1 MAKSVLFDNAI
12 NKVIKKTGKQI
23 AETIGSR
30 VAKERA
36 VDSLVDQAVKKTAP
50 KKFSKLT
57 NITKEAAE
65 EVKPKSTLLNND
77 WAERKEAIKLTA
89 SSNKDFNQRVK
100 KVRKKELDK
109 VTNKNAPAK
118 KLFPNVADSADT
130 AQKEATKRT
139 SKIYGDKE
147 ARKNLKFSQDGPKK
161 LYPTGSAS
169 ASSSKE
175 NKLLRN
181 AVPTAVGGAMIFTM
195 MNRRGQQSN
204 SQLYGQQTPYQ

>member
-1 MAKSVLFDNAI
+1 MAKSVLFDSAI

-23 AETIGSR
+23 AETTGSR

-100 KVRKKELDK
+100 KVRKKELDR
-109 VTNKNAPAK
+109 VTNKNAPTK
-118 KLFPNVADSADT
+118 KLFPEVADSADT

-161 LYPTGSAS
+161 LYPTNGPV
-169 ASSSKE
+169 SSQKESKML
-175 NKLLRN
+175 KN
-181 AVPTAVGGAMIFTM
+181 AVPMAVGGAMIFTM

-204 SQLYGQQTPYQ
+204 SQLYGQSTPYQ